1 MAELLIIIGVSG
13 FIISTLGL
21 MHEAGSRGHSA
32 LFFLLP
38 LASLGQVQQHWEEYR
53 WWALGRVASLLT
65 AAVGVALFLATGQ
78 SPLEQAPRQNL
89 AGQAGQVLRGDNMAT
104 STAFVTSEEAA
115 LLVVEGQGKALSG
128 RLHGKKFRYDRVA
141 LIDGVLTASQ
151 GKGFLPELEVRVLL
165 GWDPEAITERRSMLV
180 NPSDEGAPVVHLSWK
195 PEGQDYPE
203 TRIFSGGYRLE
214 LALAPLDTDQ
224 LSGSMVLVMPDSFK
238 SYLVGDFTAYS
249 NHLRYRNGNV
259 DLHFDHD
266 DTLAYVAEEYL
277 ATQFPE
283 GMLESVQ
290 AEHVQLRRAEAT
302 GQVMSQV
309 VLTSGA
315 VEQRHVRLEK
325 SEVGW
330 AVVPGSME
338 TRVITPPREGSAT
351 LRSPVFETSPSE
363 QVQAVPPV
371 EKTFPELVAYMDR
384 KVLLETRSGRELEG
398 VLRRVSGDR
407 LWLVMNVGSGNV
419 ERSVSA
425 EELKSLTLSNGQ
437 RVDLV
442 SEGDGNGEAEVVYD
456 NEPRVEQ
463 PSQQVSKAEEP
474 VEEISAKL
482 KELRALVGKSV
493 TITASGVATRTG
505 ILQAVTEDHL
515 TLSVAMGAGNIEYF
529 YDMNSI
535 QKIEAAR

>member
-21 MHEAGSRGHSA
+21 MHEAASRGHSA
-32 LFFLLP
+32 LFFLVP

-65 AAVGVALFLATGQ
+65 GAVGVALFLATGQ
-78 SPLEQAPRQNL
+78 SPLEKTPRENL
-89 AGQAGQVLRGDNMAT
+89 AGQAGQVLRGENMAS

-115 LLVVEGQGKALSG
+115 LLVVDGQGKALHG

-151 GKGFLPELEVRVLL
+151 GEGFLPELEVRILL

-180 NPSDEGAPVVHLSWK
+180 NPSDEDAPVVHLSWK
-195 PEGQDYPE
+195 PDGQDYPE

-224 LSGSMVLVMPDSFK
+224 LSGSMVLIMPDSFK

-249 NHLRYRNGNV
+249 NHLRYRNGTV
-259 DLHFDHD
+259 DLRFDHD
-266 DTLAYVAEEYL
+266 DTLAHVAEEYL

-283 GMLESVQ
+283 GALESVQ
-290 AEHVQLRRAEAT
+290 AEHVQLRRAEAS
-302 GQVMSQV
+302 GQVMSRV
-309 VLTSGA
+309 VLTNGA

-330 AVVPGSME
+330 SVVPGSME
-338 TRVITPPREGSAT
+338 TRVITPAREGSAT
-351 LRSPVFETSPSE
+351 LISPTFEKSAPE
-363 QVQAVPPV
+363 EAQALPPV
-371 EKTFPELVAYMDR
+371 DKTFPELVAYVDR
-384 KVLLETRSGRELEG
+384 NVLLETHSGRQLDG
-398 VLRRVSGDR
+398 VLRRISGDR

-425 EELKSLTLSNGQ
+425 EDLKSLTLSSGQ
-437 RVDLV
+437 RIDLV
-442 SEGDGNGEAEVVYD
+442 SEDEANDEAGVIYHS
-456 NEPRVEQ
+456 EPPAARTE
-463 PSQQVSKAEEP
+463 PMEDVSEPAEK
-474 VEEISAKL
+474 ISARL

-493 TITASGVATRTG
+493 TITASDVATRTG
-505 ILQAVTEDHL
+505 VLKAVSDDHL
-515 TLSVAMGAGNIEYF
+515 TLSVAVGAGNIEYF

>member
-1 MAELLIIIGVSG
+1 MAELLIIIGASG
-13 FIISTLGL
+13 LIICTLGL

-32 LFFLLP
+32 LFFLVP

-65 AAVGVALFLATGQ
+65 AAVGIALFLATGQ
-78 SPLEQAPRQNL
+78 NPLELAPRENL
-89 AGQAGQVLRGDNMAT
+89 AGQAGQVLRGDNMAS

-151 GKGFLPELEVRVLL
+151 GEGFLPELEVRILL
-165 GWDPEAITERRSMLV
+165 GWDPKKITERRTMLV

-195 PEGQDYPE
+195 PDGQDYPE
-203 TRIFSGGYRLE
+203 TRIFSGGYRME

-238 SYLVGDFTAYS
+238 SFLVGDFTAYS
-249 NHLRYRNGNV
+249 NHLRYRNGIV

-266 DTLAYVAEEYL
+266 DTLAYVAEDYL

-283 GMLESVQ
+283 GVLESVQ
-290 AEHVQLRRAEAT
+290 AEHVQLRRAEAS
-302 GQVMSQV
+302 GQVMSRV
-309 VLTSGA
+309 VLTNGA

-338 TRVITPPREGSAT
+338 TRVITEPREGTAT
-351 LRSPVFETSPSE
+351 LRSPVFEKATPE
-363 QVQAVPPV
+363 EAQTLPPL
-371 EKTFPELVAYMDR
+371 EKTFPELVAYVDR
-384 KVLLETRSGRELEG
+384 NVLLETQSGRQLDG

-425 EELKSLTLSNGQ
+425 EELKSLTLSTGQ
-437 RVDLV
+437 RIDLL
-442 SEGDGNGEAEVVYD
+442 SEGEADNEAGVVY
-456 NEPRVEQ
+456 ESESPVTQSEQ
-463 PSQQVSKAEEP
+463 PGRAEEP
-474 VEEISAKL
+474 VEEISARL

-493 TITASGVATRTG
+493 TITASDVVTRTG
-505 ILQAVTEDHL
+505 ILQAVSDDHL
-515 TLSVAMGAGNIEYF
+515 TLSVAVGAGNIEYF

-535 QKIEAAR
+535 QKVEAAR

>member
-13 FIISTLGL
+13 LIICTLGL

-32 LFFLLP
+32 LFFLVP

-65 AAVGVALFLATGQ
+65 AAVGIALFLATGQ
-78 SPLEQAPRQNL
+78 NPLELAPRENL
-89 AGQAGQVLRGDNMAT
+89 AGQAGQVLRGDNMAS

-151 GKGFLPELEVRVLL
+151 GEGFLPELEVRILL
-165 GWDPEAITERRSMLV
+165 GWDPKKITERRTMLV

-195 PEGQDYPE
+195 PDGQDYPE
-203 TRIFSGGYRLE
+203 TRIFSGGYRME

-238 SYLVGDFTAYS
+238 SFLVGDFTAYS
-249 NHLRYRNGNV
+249 NHLRYRNGIV

-266 DTLAYVAEEYL
+266 DTLAYVAEDYL

-283 GMLESVQ
+283 GVLESVQ
-290 AEHVQLRRAEAT
+290 AEHVQLRRAEAS
-302 GQVMSQV
+302 GQVMSRV
-309 VLTSGA
+309 VLTNGA

-338 TRVITPPREGSAT
+338 TRVITEPREGTAT
-351 LRSPVFETSPSE
+351 LRSPVFEKATPE
-363 QVQAVPPV
+363 EAQTLPPL
-371 EKTFPELVAYMDR
+371 EKTFPELVAYVDR
-384 KVLLETRSGRELEG
+384 NVLLETQSGRQLDG

-425 EELKSLTLSNGQ
+425 EELKSLTLSTGQ
-437 RVDLV
+437 RIDLL
-442 SEGDGNGEAEVVYD
+442 SEGEADNEAGVVY
-456 NEPRVEQ
+456 ESESPVTQSEQ
-463 PSQQVSKAEEP
+463 PGRAEEP
-474 VEEISAKL
+474 VEEFSARL

-493 TITASGVATRTG
+493 TITASDVVTRTG
-505 ILQAVTEDHL
+505 ILQAVSDDHL
-515 TLSVAMGAGNIEYF
+515 TLSVAVGAGNIEYF

-535 QKIEAAR
+535 QKVEAAR

>member
-21 MHEAGSRGHSA
+21 MHEAASRGHSA
-32 LFFLLP
+32 LFFLVP

-78 SPLEQAPRQNL
+78 TLLEPSTRQNL
-89 AGQAGQVLRGDNMAT
+89 AGQAGQGLRGDNMASST
-104 STAFVTSEEAA
+104 SFVTSEKAA

-128 RLHGKKFRYDRVA
+128 RLHGQRFRYDRVA

-151 GKGFLPELEVRVLL
+151 GEGFLPELEVRILL
-165 GWDPEAITERRSMLV
+165 GWNPQDITERRSLLV
-180 NPSDEGAPVVHLSWK
+180 NPSDEEAPVVHLSWK
-195 PEGQDYPE
+195 PDGQDYPE
-203 TRIFSGGYRLE
+203 TLIFSGGYRLE
-214 LALAPLDTDQ
+214 LALAPLDTGQ

-249 NHLRYRNGNV
+249 NHLRYRNGEV

-266 DTLAYVAEEYL
+266 DTLAHVAEEYL
-277 ATQFPE
+277 VTQFPE
-283 GMLESVQ
+283 GLLESVK
-290 AEHVQLRRAEAT
+290 AEHVQLRRAEAS
-302 GQVMSQV
+302 GQVMARV
-309 VLTSGA
+309 VLTNGA

-338 TRVITPPREGSAT
+338 TRVITPPSEGGAT
-351 LRSPVFETSPSE
+351 LVTPTFEKAAPE
-363 QVQAVPPV
+363 QPKAQPPV
-371 EKTFPELVAYMDR
+371 EKTFPELIAYVDK
-384 KVLLETRSGRELEG
+384 KVLLETQSGRQLDG
-398 VLRRVSGDR
+398 VLRRVSGNR

-419 ERSVSA
+419 ERSVSD
-425 EELKSLTLSNGQ
+425 EELKSVTLSNGQ
-437 RVDLV
+437 RIDLI
-442 SEGDGNGEAEVVYD
+442 SESDTDSEVVIAPD
-456 NEPRVEQ
+456 NEAAPVQ
-463 PSQQVSKAEEP
+463 PERLQQEPQPEEA
-474 VEEISAKL
+474 ISAKL
-482 KELRALVGKSV
+482 RELRALVGKSV
-493 TITASGVATRTG
+493 TITAAGVATRTG
-505 ILQAVTEDHL
+505 ILQAVSEDHL

-535 QKIEAAR
+535 QKVEAVR

>member
-13 FIISTLGL
+13 LIICTLGL

-32 LFFLLP
+32 LFFLVP

-65 AAVGVALFLATGQ
+65 AAVGIALFLATGQ
-78 SPLEQAPRQNL
+78 NPLELAPRENL
-89 AGQAGQVLRGDNMAT
+89 AGQAGQVLRGDNMAS

-151 GKGFLPELEVRVLL
+151 GEGFLPELEVRILL
-165 GWDPEAITERRSMLV
+165 GWDPKKITERRTMLV

-195 PEGQDYPE
+195 PDGQDYPE
-203 TRIFSGGYRLE
+203 TRIFSGGYRME

-238 SYLVGDFTAYS
+238 SFLVGDFTAYS
-249 NHLRYRNGNV
+249 NHLRYRNGIV

-266 DTLAYVAEEYL
+266 DTLAYVAEDYL

-283 GMLESVQ
+283 GALESVQ
-290 AEHVQLRRAEAT
+290 AEHVQLRRAEAS
-302 GQVMSQV
+302 GQVMSRV
-309 VLTSGA
+309 VLTNGA

-338 TRVITPPREGSAT
+338 TRVITEPREGTAT
-351 LRSPVFETSPSE
+351 LRSPVFEKATPE
-363 QVQAVPPV
+363 EAQTLPPL
-371 EKTFPELVAYMDR
+371 EKTFPELVAYVDR
-384 KVLLETRSGRELEG
+384 NVLLETQSGRQLDG

-425 EELKSLTLSNGQ
+425 EELKSLTLSTGQ
-437 RVDLV
+437 RIDLL
-442 SEGDGNGEAEVVYD
+442 SEGEADNEAGVVY
-456 NEPRVEQ
+456 ESESPVTQSEQ
-463 PSQQVSKAEEP
+463 PGRAEEP
-474 VEEISAKL
+474 VEEISARL

-493 TITASGVATRTG
+493 TITASDVVTRTG
-505 ILQAVTEDHL
+505 ILQAVSDDHL
-515 TLSVAMGAGNIEYF
+515 TLSVAVGAGNIEYF

-535 QKIEAAR
+535 QKVEAAR